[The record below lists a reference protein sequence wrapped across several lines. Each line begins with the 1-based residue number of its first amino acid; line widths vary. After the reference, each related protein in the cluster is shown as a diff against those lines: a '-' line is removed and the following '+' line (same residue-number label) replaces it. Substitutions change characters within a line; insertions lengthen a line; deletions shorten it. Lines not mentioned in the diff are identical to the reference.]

1 MLETML
7 SRFACSLPDRVQT
20 VPTWYK
26 YLDGE
31 VSGGRCSPS
40 VTIPDSVIPIL
51 MAIFE
56 ILLYVGGIVAVVF
69 VIYGGIQYI
78 ISQGEPDRI
87 RGARTTIINALVG
100 LVIVILSTAIVNLI
114 ARNIG

>member
-1 MLETML
+1 MLHSLLTRL
-7 SRFACSLPDRVQT
+7 ACLDPSINT

-31 VSGGRCSPS
+31 EFGGRCSPIIS
-40 VTIPDSVIPIL
+40 IPESIIPIL

-56 ILLYVGGIVAVVF
+56 ILLYIGGVVAVVF

>member
-1 MLETML
+1 
-7 SRFACSLPDRVQT
+7 
-20 VPTWYK
+20 
-26 YLDGE
+26 LDGE
-31 VSGGRCSPS
+31 EFGGRCSPIIS
-40 VTIPDSVIPIL
+40 IPESIIPIL

-56 ILLYVGGIVAVVF
+56 ILLYIGGVVAVVF